1 MRHIEKGVNELE
13 CKARIEEFTKETKKK
28 KGKIGKQN

>member
-1 MRHIEKGVNELE
+1 MRHREEGVNELE
-13 CKARIEEFTKETKKK
+13 CKARIEEFTKETLK